1 MWLKNLS
8 GYKNESETVVKCKHK
23 KVQYNNSSRIL
34 EHRRS
39 ELDLDLWLIIENN
52 LSSVFGSTEF
62 IPANHLQQN
71 GSAAGTIPVA
81 HNSRGG
87 SHFSHHFSFYCNL
100 LWRRRL
106 LWSSRVS
113 YSNLACFF
121 SPIVS
126 QFSWFSILILF
137 AGLLR
142 VLILLKSRKHTT
154 NSPWNS
160 TSLSFCL

>member
-52 LSSVFGSTEF
+52 LGSTEF

-126 QFSWFSILILF
+126 QFSWFSILFLF

-160 TSLSFCL
+160 TSLSFSL

>member
-1 MWLKNLS
+1 
-8 GYKNESETVVKCKHK
+8 
-23 KVQYNNSSRIL
+23 
-34 EHRRS
+34 
-39 ELDLDLWLIIENN
+39 
-52 LSSVFGSTEF
+52 
-62 IPANHLQQN
+62 
-71 GSAAGTIPVA
+71 
-81 HNSRGG
+81 
-87 SHFSHHFSFYCNL
+87 
-100 LWRRRL
+100 L

-160 TSLSFCL
+160 TSLSFSLEVSFSLFLIWCSFNFNWFVYFLFSI